1 MLDHPNAADTATRAA
16 RADKIAEA
24 LLRCVG
30 DPSRVST
37 GESIIALHA
46 GDYGYTQSHLP
57 DVVVFPTNADE
68 VSAVLA
74 FASSERIAV
83 VAYGAGTSGEG
94 KTIPLAGGISL
105 DVSRMDTILAVHPED
120 FDVVVQPGVLRHA
133 LNRRLADH
141 GLFFPVDPGADA
153 SLGGMASTNASGTT
167 FRQGSMRNNVLA
179 LQVVLADGTII
190 RTGAR
195 ARKTTAGYD
204 LTSLFVGAEGT
215 LGVITELT
223 LRVYGI
229 PERVVAARAAFPDL
243 ASAAQAAVSL
253 SSAVPS
259 VTRLELLDGPTIAIF
274 NEHYGTELEVAPTL
288 FLELGG
294 SGASLTEDI
303 DLATAFTQ
311 EFGCTH
317 LELERDPTAQNRLWA
332 ARHNF
337 GNALM
342 ARHPGK
348 SATAT
353 DVCVP
358 LSVLPEALMNA
369 KTMLETRGLDAA
381 LLGHAGDGNFHFV
394 FMLDA
399 DNPNELDAY
408 KHFYRDIV
416 EHALANG
423 GTSTA
428 EHGVGMS
435 KIDFLVMEH
444 GDLIPSMRAI
454 KRALDPHNILNP
466 GKIIPADGL
475 GTEI

>member
-1 MLDHPNAADTATRAA
+1 VTPAPDV
-16 RADKIAEA
+16 EA
-24 LLRCVG
+24 LVDSLRLTVA

-46 GDYGYTQSHLP
+46 GDYGYDASRLP
-57 DVVVFPTNADE
+57 DVVVFPLSAEE
-68 VSAVLA
+68 VSAVLTCA
-74 FASSERIAV
+74 TTSRVPV
-83 VAYGAGTSGEG
+83 VPYGAGTSGEG
-94 KTIPLAGGISL
+94 KTIPLQGGISL
-105 DVSRMDTILAVHPED
+105 DLSRMDQIVTVHPDD

-133 LNRRLADH
+133 LNRGLAEH

-179 LQVVLADGTII
+179 LQVVLADGTIM

-229 PERVVAARAAFPDL
+229 PEHVIAARAAFPDL
-243 ASAAQAAVSL
+243 RAAARAAVAISNG
-253 SSAVPS
+253 VPS
-259 VTRLELLDGPTIAIF
+259 VSRLEILDGPTIAIF
-274 NEHYGTELEVAPTL
+274 NDHYGTELTEAPTL
-288 FLELGG
+288 FLELAG
-294 SGASLTEDI
+294 SRGMLDEDI
-303 DLATAFTQ
+303 ELIVGLGEEYATTGIHF
-311 EFGCTH
+311 
-317 LELERDPTAQNRLWA
+317 ERDRTAQHQLWA

-342 ARHPGK
+342 VRHPGR

-358 LSVLPEALMNA
+358 LSVLPDAIVHARDILRE
-369 KTMLETRGLDAA
+369 RDLDAA

-399 DNPNELDAY
+399 GDPEEIAAY
-408 KHFYRDIV
+408 KRFYREIV
-416 EHALANG
+416 EYALERG

-428 EHGVGMS
+428 EHGVGVS
-435 KIDFLVMEH
+435 KIEFLVREH
-444 GDLIPSMRAI
+444 GDLMPSMCAI
-454 KRALDPHNILNP
+454 KRALDPENILNP
-466 GKIIPADGL
+466 GKIIPAQML
-475 GTEI
+475 EPTSA